1 MTGERENM
9 GAFGYLAAKYAETGR
24 PTRYESRRRGQQD
37 IPNWVIQRTVDKQ
50 WRIAYY
56 EANGLQWPREQKVL
70 SPLFPGPVAAAM
82 WLEVEKSNGNVRFA
96 ES

>member
-9 GAFGYLAAKYAETGR
+9 GAFGYLATKYAETGH

-37 IPNWVIQRTVDKQ
+37 IPNWVIQRTVDKK
-50 WRIAYY
+50 WRIVYY
-56 EANGLQWPREQKVL
+56 EAEGLQWPREQKVL
-70 SPLFPGPVAAAM
+70 SPLFPGPIAAAM
-82 WLEVEKSNGNVRFA
+82 WLEVEKSNGTVRFA